1 MSFVCLY
8 EGRRGECVECG
19 GWAGPDPL
27 DGRFCSADCAD
38 SYAANL
44 TKMEQRQAERRADE
58 DAYGEAVG
66 RLLAEGLDHEEI
78 DRVLA
83 GWP

>member
-8 EGRRGECVECG
+8 EGRGECVECG
-19 GWAGPDPL
+19 GWAGQDPI
-27 DGRFCSADCAD
+27 DGRFCSTGCAD
-38 SYAANL
+38 SYAANQ
-44 TKMEQRQAERRADE
+44 TEIERRQTERRADE
-58 DAYGEAVG
+58 DAYGEAVA
-66 RLLAEGLDHEEI
+66 RLLAEGLDYEEI